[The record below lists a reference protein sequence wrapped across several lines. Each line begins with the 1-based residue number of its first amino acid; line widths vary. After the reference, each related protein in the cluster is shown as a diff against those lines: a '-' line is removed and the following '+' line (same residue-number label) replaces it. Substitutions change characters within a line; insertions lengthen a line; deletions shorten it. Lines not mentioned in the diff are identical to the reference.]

1 MARGQDT
8 HRPLHGVALK
18 LLSVSVFM
26 GMAVC
31 VKIASEEVPPGE
43 IVFFRSFFA
52 IPVIVFWLWQR
63 HELATGLRTENPMG
77 HLWRG
82 LVGATAMGLSFTAL
96 GLLPLPEVTAI
107 SYAAPLLVVVFAAM
121 FLNEKIRLYR
131 LGAVFL
137 GLLGVIVMLAPKLS
151 VAGLEEATKDET
163 VGAMAM
169 LLGAVFMALATCFVR
184 KMVET
189 EESAAIVFYF
199 SLTCTVLAL
208 FTLPFGWAVPSWQ
221 VLALLVLSGLLG
233 GVAQIFLT
241 ESFRHADA
249 GLIAPFEYASMLLSI
264 AIGWFVFAESP
275 AETTL
280 IGAAL
285 VIAAGLVVI
294 FRERQLGLERAKSR
308 RSLTQ
313 NG

>member
-18 LLSVSVFM
+18 LLSVCVFM

-31 VKIASEEVPPGE
+31 VKISAEEVPPGE
-43 IVFFRSFFA
+43 IVFFRSLFA
-52 IPVIVFWLWQR
+52 IPVIMFWLWQR

-107 SYAAPLLVVVFAAM
+107 GYAAPLLVVVFAAM
-121 FLNEKIRLYR
+121 FLNEKVRLYR

-151 VAGLEEATKDET
+151 VDGLEDATKDET

-189 EESAAIVFYF
+189 EESAA
-199 SLTCTVLAL
+199 
-208 FTLPFGWAVPSWQ
+208 
-221 VLALLVLSGLLG
+221 
-233 GVAQIFLT
+233 
-241 ESFRHADA
+241 
-249 GLIAPFEYASMLLSI
+249 
-264 AIGWFVFAESP
+264 
-275 AETTL
+275 
-280 IGAAL
+280 
-285 VIAAGLVVI
+285 
-294 FRERQLGLERAKSR
+294 
-308 RSLTQ
+308 
-313 NG
+313 

>member
-1 MARGQDT
+1 
-8 HRPLHGVALK
+8 VALK
-18 LLSVSVFM
+18 LLSVCVFM

-31 VKIASEEVPPGE
+31 VKVSAEEVPAGE
-43 IVFFRSFFA
+43 IVFFRSLFA
-52 IPVIVFWLWQR
+52 IPVIMVWLWHR
-63 HELATGLRTENPMG
+63 HELATGLRTDNPMG

-82 LVGATAMGLSFTAL
+82 LVGATAMGLTFTAL

-137 GLLGVIVMLAPKLS
+137 GLMGVIVMLGPKLS

-199 SLTCTVLAL
+199 SLTCTVLSL
-208 FTLPFGWAVPSWQ
+208 FTLPFGWILPSWE
-221 VLALLVLSGLLG
+221 VLGLLILAGLLG
-233 GVAQIFLT
+233 GVAQILLT

-249 GLIAPFEYASMLLSI
+249 GLIAPFEYASMILSI
-264 AIGWFVFAESP
+264 GIGWFLFAESP
-275 AETTL
+275 QTSTL
-280 IGAAL
+280 TGAVL
-285 VIAAGLVVI
+285 VIAAGLVI
-294 FRERQLGLERAKSR
+294 IYRERQLGLERAKAR
-308 RSLTQ
+308 RSVSQ
-313 NG
+313 SG